1 MIEVELKCDLSSAL
15 WPRLQEK
22 LQATEFCERVT
33 NYDVYYDTW
42 SFDLLRQAV
51 FVRVRNHR
59 QLQFK
64 FNTEQDKAHTHCVER
79 TFSLP
84 LDPVSTEEANTLF
97 ARFLPEWINGFWF
110 EKAIEKNDLTEL
122 AFIEN
127 ARETYSMNNMY
138 ISIDHVKDLGEFL
151 EIEIHGEEGGN
162 TGEALTKLKTFAS
175 DINIEPVNLGYVE
188 MWLRKHNPLAYQQGR
203 YRL

>member
-1 MIEVELKCDLSSAL
+1 MLEVELKCDLSSAS

-22 LQATEFCERVT
+22 LRATKFCERVI
-33 NYDVYYDTW
+33 NYDVYYDTR

-64 FNTEQDKAHTHCVER
+64 FNTEQDTSHTQCTEQE
-79 TFSLP
+79 FSLP
-84 LDPVSTEEANTLF
+84 LDPFSTEEVNGLF
-97 ARFLPEWINGFWF
+97 ARFLPEWITGFRF
-110 EKAIEKNDLTEL
+110 EKALEKNGLTEL

-127 ARETYSMNNMY
+127 DRETYSMNNMY
-138 ISIDHVKDLGEFL
+138 ISIDHVTELGNFL
-151 EIEIHGEEGGN
+151 EIEIHSQEGGN
-162 TGEALTKLKTFAS
+162 TGEALTKLQTFAS

-188 MWLRKHNPLAYQQGR
+188 MWLRKHNYLAYQQGR

>member
-15 WPRLQEK
+15 WPRLREK
-22 LQATEFCERVT
+22 LRATEFRERVI
-33 NYDVYYDTW
+33 NHDVYYDTR

-64 FNTEQDKAHTHCVER
+64 FNAEQDTAHTHCIER

-84 LDPVSTEEANTLF
+84 LDQASTEEANSLF
-97 ARFLPEWINGFWF
+97 ARFLPEWITGFRF
-110 EKAIEKNDLTEL
+110 EKAAEKNGLTEL

-127 ARETYSMNNMY
+127 AREVYSMNNMY
-138 ISIDHVKDLGEFL
+138 ISIDHVTELGDFL
-151 EIEIHGEEGGN
+151 EIEIRGEKDGD
-162 TGEALTKLKTFAS
+162 TGEALSKLKTFAS
-175 DINIEPVNLGYVE
+175 DINLEPVHLGYVE
-188 MWLRKHNPLAYQQGR
+188 MWLRKHNYLAYQQGR